1 MDLFLHYFFVFSIKI
16 TQWIHFLVTTP
27 FPKLLPLDAL
37 YLNIRKSSLIFST
50 NFIYLNGWI
59 SNSFCL
65 LLSFQICGCVI
76 EKIEMC
82 FRPQSVRLRTKVF
95 SCIYF
100 QHLRTEK
107 SSSIVCQR
115 IVATVKWLTIYYWT
129 LSRALLLSFVVF
141 FSFSLQFYAY
151 RLLSMSVF
159 VHFVFFSTIFCDFRN
174 RKCIS
179 CVIMLEFNWYL
190 VGEQHLCAGLKHFVL
205 NHLEQIVCEI
215 TSKFILIS
223 IRMSAHHVVV
233 CSVFFSINCWTAF
246 VCSTGES
253 WKKHQKWKTT
263 WNASD
268 NRIIKFTNTKHLC
281 VRQRTKCTHKIST
294 LS

>member
-1 MDLFLHYFFVFSIKI
+1 MRLCNWKDWNVF
-16 TQWIHFLVTTP
+16 
-27 FPKLLPLDAL
+27 
-37 YLNIRKSSLIFST
+37 
-50 NFIYLNGWI
+50 
-59 SNSFCL
+59 
-65 LLSFQICGCVI
+65 
-76 EKIEMC
+76 
-82 FRPQSVRLRTKVF
+82 
-95 SCIYF
+95 
-100 QHLRTEK
+100 
-107 SSSIVCQR
+107 SSSI
-115 IVATVKWLTIYYWT
+115 IDIANESFFLY
-129 LSRALLLSFVVF
+129 LLSAFAYRKIIINRMPTNRGNSKMVDYILLNFIPCFVVVFCRFF

-246 VCSTGES
+246 VCATGES